1 MSVLTWKGWELSRA
15 VCSWWLSSSSLLNFP
30 GGQDMEM
37 EIMIVKDN
45 FLSLYEGKCH
55 GDRASDCIF
64 HCTVE
69 KLGAVTLFLLA
80 LEDWMVNT

>member
-15 VCSWWLSSSSLLNFP
+15 VWSCGLNSSSLLNFP
-30 GGQDMEM
+30 GGQEIEL
-37 EIMIVKDN
+37 EIMIDKDN
-45 FLSLYEGKCH
+45 FMSLYEGKCH

-69 KLGAVTLFLLA
+69 KLGAVNLFLLA